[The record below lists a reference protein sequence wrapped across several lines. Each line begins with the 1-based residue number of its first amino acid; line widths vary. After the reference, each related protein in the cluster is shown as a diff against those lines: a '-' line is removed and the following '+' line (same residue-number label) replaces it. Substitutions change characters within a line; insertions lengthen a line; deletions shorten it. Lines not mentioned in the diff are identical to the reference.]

1 MRKYKSKS
9 LTKICETLLI
19 RNSGVPRIFENGGA
33 YDHNQICLVEKLI

>member
-19 RNSGVPRIFENGGA
+19 RNSGVPRIFENGGHTTTIKYA
-33 YDHNQICLVEKLI
+33 